1 MFERDDAMSDE
12 AKPAGAGE
20 LDLNAIRGQ
29 LNLPEGAG
37 EKEIIGALLQ
47 VIAAINAKYEQLLQD
62 SVAVEEQVA
71 NRDLADFADVVPDE
85 AKPFWTEQLLAN
97 RDATLA
103 VLTGLRAAKS
113 TPPAPA
119 GSPAP
124 DLGPRTSALD
134 PGRSA
139 PLRNRLPAAAPR
151 PVADLAKP
159 APAADDARAVA
170 IRNRAHEIR
179 GREGVPFIIAFA
191 RAEREIPEAR

>member
-12 AKPAGAGE
+12 AKPAGE

-47 VIAAINAKYEQLLQD
+47 VIAAINAKYEQLL
-62 SVAVEEQVA
+62 
-71 NRDLADFADVVPDE
+71 
-85 AKPFWTEQLLAN
+85 AN

-103 VLTGLRAAKS
+103 VLTGLRTAKA
-113 TPPAPA
+113 TPPPPA
-119 GSPAP
+119 GSPPP

-139 PLRNRLPAAAPR
+139 PLRNRLPAAAANLTPCRPR
-151 PVADLAKP
+151 SMTFAGRFCAGLTP
-159 APAADDARAVA
+159 RASST
-170 IRNRAHEIR
+170 
-179 GREGVPFIIAFA
+179 G
-191 RAEREIPEAR
+191 

>member
-12 AKPAGAGE
+12 AKPAGE

-71 NRDLADFADVVPDE
+71 NRDLADYADVVPDE

-103 VLTGLRAAKS
+103 VLTGLRAAKA
-113 TPPAPA
+113 TPTAA
-119 GSPAP
+119 SPAP
-124 DLGPRTSALD
+124 PTSDLRPPTSA
-134 PGRSA
+134 A

>member
-97 RDATLA
+97 RETTLA
-103 VLTGLRAAKS
+103 VLTGLRAAKAQKPTDPPA
-113 TPPAPA
+113 TPPATPP
-119 GSPAP
+119 PAP
-124 DLGPRTSALD
+124 G
-134 PGRSA
+134 A

>member
-1 MFERDDAMSDE
+1 MSDE
-12 AKPAGAGE
+12 AKPAGE

-97 RDATLA
+97 RETTLA
-103 VLTGLRAAKS
+103 ILTGLRAAKS
-113 TPPAPA
+113 TPPPS
-119 GSPAP
+119 GSPP
-124 DLGPRTSALD
+124 SDLGPRTSALD
-134 PGRSA
+134 PARSA

-151 PVADLAKP
+151 PVADLANP
-159 APAADDARAVA
+159 APGADDARAVA

-179 GREGVPFIIAFA
+179 NREGVPFVIAFA
-191 RAEREIPEAR
+191 RAEREIPETR

>member
-1 MFERDDAMSDE
+1 MSDE
-12 AKPAGAGE
+12 AKPAWE

-97 RDATLA
+97 RETTLA
-103 VLTGLRAAKS
+103 VLTGLRAAKA
-113 TPPAPA
+113 TPAA
-119 GSPAP
+119 ASPAP
-124 DLGPRTSALD
+124 PDSRLPTPDSRPA
-134 PGRSA
+134 A

>member
-12 AKPAGAGE
+12 AKPAGE

-103 VLTGLRAAKS
+103 VLTGLRTVKATPAA
-113 TPPAPA
+113 A
-119 GSPAP
+119 SPAP
-124 DLGPRTSALD
+124 PATAPSTPDPRPST
-134 PGRSA
+134 

-191 RAEREIPEAR
+191 RAEREIPETR

>member
-1 MFERDDAMSDE
+1 MSDE
-12 AKPAGAGE
+12 AKPAGE

-103 VLTGLRAAKS
+103 VLTGLRTAKVTPTAA
-113 TPPAPA
+113 
-119 GSPAP
+119 SPAAP
-124 DLGPRTSALD
+124 DSRLPTPDSRPAV
-134 PGRSA
+134 

>member
-1 MFERDDAMSDE
+1 MSDE

-29 LNLPEGAG
+29 LNLPETAG

-62 SVAVEEQVA
+62 SVAVEQQVA

-97 RDATLA
+97 RETTLA
-103 VLTGLRAAKS
+103 ILTGLRAAKS
-113 TPPAPA
+113 TPPP
-119 GSPAP
+119 PP
-124 DLGPRTSALD
+124 DLGPRSSDLVRPPSSPD
-134 PGRSA
+134 PRPLS

-151 PVADLAKP
+151 PVADLAHP
-159 APAADDARAVA
+159 APGADDARAVA

-179 GREGVPFIIAFA
+179 NREGVPFVIAFA